1 MKIKEIWFSYQEITS
16 LTHYFGQQWLKHC
29 IAAKPRILNAQA
41 RDDLEGDL
49 SHFLFQ
55 GCSTVDLV
63 LACKSLLES
72 LLIHYLSVQ
81 DFNIASDQKLILLK
95 IPNNYL
101 LEISKNPANYILE
114 DRTPKDQWGNF
125 LEKSYEK
132 HLVDEWNLFVRHNE
146 NVSSDTRRN
155 SLIED
160 LVLSIQKAYIQTANK
175 VLKNVRNVKRKMSHI
190 KTGNGSTKSA

>member
-1 MKIKEIWFSYQEITS
+1 MQ
-16 LTHYFGQQWLKHC
+16 
-29 IAAKPRILNAQA
+29 
-41 RDDLEGDL
+41 
-49 SHFLFQ
+49 
-55 GCSTVDLV
+55 
-63 LACKSLLES
+63 
-72 LLIHYLSVQ
+72 
-81 DFNIASDQKLILLK
+81 
-95 IPNNYL
+95 
-101 LEISKNPANYILE
+101 ISKNPANYILE
-114 DRTPKDQWGNF
+114 DRPPKDQWGNF

-132 HLVDEWNLFVRHNE
+132 HLADEWNLFVRHNE